1 MDLSTFVTY
10 DKKESLLLSIAKSN
24 QEIVEN
30 THSKPQETL
39 EFKMT
44 KQKESFSFDVPLI
57 LNEKW
62 MMGVTSL
69 EVYNTVYNITE
80 KNNKLQIILND
91 QQLKELKLDS
101 GLILFVEDLYV
112 TYFGKPYTLS
122 EYNEF
127 VEKANKLIT
136 NSYSKKNKLTRI
148 DFDYLTK
155 IVKSL
160 NEIYNNRLN
169 QETIN
174 QEKLKQERS
183 LAKLNRE
190 RIIKEY
196 KDHLKQVKINWE
208 EIKWEEIILED
219 AKATATANAASQ
231 TTQENHED
239 DEDDEDG
246 EVNRV
251 SSQVNQTNQI
261 NQINLPPFDIV
272 ENDFF
277 EIYLTPGVY
286 ELVDINN
293 AIKQKINESDYDFKF
308 DLIPDTISMKSVLT
322 TSNNIQFNSKLNTVL
337 GFTHTVYPPGTH
349 TSEKPVMIT
358 TTDKVHLKCD
368 CVDGSIVNGI
378 REQILFSFNL
388 SAPPGYKIMK
398 EPTTVLYKSIN
409 KTRLD
414 TIQFFLEDSNHNPVD
429 FNGETLTFTIQIIKI

>member
-44 KQKESFSFDVPLI
+44 KQKESFSFDVPLE
-57 LNEKW
+57 LPEKW

-174 QEKLKQERS
+174 QEKLNQE
-183 LAKLNRE
+183 KLNRE
-190 RIIKEY
+190 RIIKAY

-219 AKATATANAASQ
+219 ATATATTNTASRGKSQ

-239 DEDDEDG
+239 DEDDE
-246 EVNRV
+246 
-251 SSQVNQTNQI
+251 VNQANQI

-388 SAPPGYKIMK
+388 SAPPGYKIIK

-414 TIQFFLEDSNHNPVD
+414 TIQFFLEDPNHDSVD

>member
-39 EFKMT
+39 EFKMN
-44 KQKESFSFDVPLI
+44 KQKESFSFDVPL
-57 LNEKW
+57 LLPEKW

-174 QEKLKQERS
+174 QEKLNQEKMS
-183 LAKLNRE
+183 RE

-196 KDHLKQVKINWE
+196 KDHLKQVKINWK

-219 AKATATANAASQ
+219 ATATATTNTASQ
-231 TTQENHED
+231 TAQENHED
-239 DEDDEDG
+239 DEDDEDD
-246 EVNRV
+246 EVN
-251 SSQVNQTNQI
+251 QVNQANQI

-378 REQILFSFNL
+378 REQIFFSFNL
-388 SAPPGYKIMK
+388 SAPPGYKIIK
-398 EPTTVLYKSIN
+398 EPTTVLYKSID

-414 TIQFFLEDSNHNPVD
+414 TIQFFPEDSNHDSVD

>member
-1 MDLSTFVTY
+1 
-10 DKKESLLLSIAKSN
+10 
-24 QEIVEN
+24 
-30 THSKPQETL
+30 
-39 EFKMT
+39 
-44 KQKESFSFDVPLI
+44 
-57 LNEKW
+57 

-101 GLILFVEDLYV
+101 GLKLFVEDLYV
-112 TYFGKPYTLS
+112 TYFGKPYTPS

-160 NEIYNNRLN
+160 NELYNNRLN

-174 QEKLKQERS
+174 QEKLNQE
-183 LAKLNRE
+183 KLNRE
-190 RIIKEY
+190 RIIKAY
-196 KDHLKQVKINWE
+196 KDHLKQAKINWK
-208 EIKWEEIILED
+208 EIKWDEIILED
-219 AKATATANAASQ
+219 ATANAASQ

-239 DEDDEDG
+239 DE
-246 EVNRV
+246 
-251 SSQVNQTNQI
+251 VNQANQI

-308 DLIPDTISMKSVLT
+308 DLIPDTISMQSVST
-322 TSNNIQFNSKLNTVL
+322 TSNNIQFNFKLNTVL

-388 SAPPGYKIMK
+388 SAPPGYKIIK

-414 TIQFFLEDSNHNPVD
+414 TIQFFLEDSNHDSVD

>member
-1 MDLSTFVTY
+1 MDLSNFITY

-219 AKATATANAASQ
+219 ATANAASQ

-388 SAPPGYKIMK
+388 SAPPGYKIIK